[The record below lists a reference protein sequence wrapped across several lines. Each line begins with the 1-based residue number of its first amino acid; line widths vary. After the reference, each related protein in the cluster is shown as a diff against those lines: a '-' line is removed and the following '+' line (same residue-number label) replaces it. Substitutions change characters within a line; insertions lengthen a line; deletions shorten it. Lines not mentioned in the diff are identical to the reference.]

1 MITCAISRPPQ
12 IPTASMR
19 KEIPAAAPLDTPFVF
34 LLLPPWLDGLEVV
47 TGDPEVGGKYGQNPT

>member
-19 KEIPAAAPLDTPFVF
+19 KEIPAAAPLETPSVF
-34 LLLPPWLDGLEVV
+34 ILLPPWFDGLAVV
-47 TGDPEVGGKYGQNPT
+47 SGDPECGGEDGQNPT